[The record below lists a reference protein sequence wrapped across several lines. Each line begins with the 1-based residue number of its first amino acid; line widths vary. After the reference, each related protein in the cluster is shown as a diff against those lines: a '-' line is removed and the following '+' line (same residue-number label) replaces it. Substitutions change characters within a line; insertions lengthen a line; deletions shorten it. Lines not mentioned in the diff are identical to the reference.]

1 MRSGILLWI
10 GELGNITG
18 KKDRCVGEMA
28 SPWYCV
34 CLGSECGGVNV
45 GSEYVGECVGDCV
58 DFFLDAV
65 ACLLMTYSSGNDLL
79 RYFSDSLID
88 TLVGWC
94 I

>member
-1 MRSGILLWI
+1 MW
-10 GELGNITG
+10 
-18 KKDRCVGEMA
+18 
-28 SPWYCV
+28 
-34 CLGSECGGVNV
+34 GVNMWV
-45 GSEYVGECVGDCV
+45 NVWVIV
-58 DFFLDAV
+58 LIFFLDAV